1 MTGIAI
7 AFMII
12 ALAVEMGIL
21 GYCLYVQ
28 VKGNKKAEN

>member
-7 AFMII
+7 TFMVI

-21 GYCLYVQ
+21 GYCFYVQ
-28 VKGNKKAEN
+28 ITENKKRAK